1 MVQVALG
8 RVSLQKQW
16 QMSGHLTTSLLVL
29 ANCVGPESAKQ
40 SVKTGKGGRGQFLG
54 RVAPEAEREETA
66 KTISTFYL
74 LTMGTNDNYAIFFL
88 FCQTLPL
95 LNLGIQ
101 MYALNAFFKG
111 TFTGLGVDA
120 IAAAIFEQAGRAMTS
135 RFPRSTKCVMVVYEI
150 TGHQVPRYAHCVLVQ
165 NTLNE
170 LVYAV
175 TWFLCCALRGITLLY
190 LIVLVY
196 FLVSPTAQGDTFYR
210 NK

>member
-1 MVQVALG
+1 MALLIQALMFHSSHYLWKSYEGGRITTLTKIVLG
-8 RVSLQKQW
+8 RV
-16 QMSGHLTTSLLVL
+16 
-29 ANCVGPESAKQ
+29 P
-40 SVKTGKGGRGQFLG
+40 
-54 RVAPEAEREETA
+54 PEAQREETA

-120 IAAAIFEQAGRAMTS
+120 VATAIFEQAGRAMTS

-150 TGHQVPRYAHCVLVQ
+150 KGHRVPRYAHCVLVQ

-175 TWFLCCALRGITLLY
+175 TWFLCCALLGIITLLDCTC
-190 LIVLVY
+190 LHSCEPGSKASLSTETNEV
-196 FLVSPTAQGDTFYR
+196 R
-210 NK
+210 